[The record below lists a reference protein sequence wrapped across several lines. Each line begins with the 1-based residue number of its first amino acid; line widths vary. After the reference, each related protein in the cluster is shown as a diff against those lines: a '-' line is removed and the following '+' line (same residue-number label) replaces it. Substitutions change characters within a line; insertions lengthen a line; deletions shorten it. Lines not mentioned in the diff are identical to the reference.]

1 MGIKRLVL
9 MIPVL
14 LLVLCPMITAE
25 EKIDG
30 IESVANIEKVENVVN
45 VEKDKGAA
53 VKSVCR
59 IAFSSKR
66 DGNFEIYTINE
77 DGSGL
82 KRLTSSKNDNLKPQW
97 SPDGQ
102 KIMYLSK
109 KGREVAI
116 RVMNDDG
123 SGQVEIARNCVTDY
137 LPLWSPDSTKV
148 LFMAKNKSKTII
160 CRVDADG
167 GNLIRLT
174 ERGAEGTC
182 PSWSADGQRILC
194 LEKYKRKKYI
204 YMMNSDG
211 TERVKVTKNDDS
223 YRMAAWSPDNSK
235 IAYISTKMTIL
246 GSFNQLTVMDNNGD
260 NDMKIA
266 EATKLR
272 ESIDYNDS
280 FCWSPDGK
288 MFTFTKV
295 ADVEAHV
302 SESGAVTFDYFY
314 GAYIVGTDGN
324 DYDRLLGKT
333 GSKPMLPDWSPDS
346 SRAAVLSESKLVI
359 YNLKT
364 RIEDEIDIKVS
375 LPLSM
380 VKWSP
385 DGKKLIF
392 AGKNHSFQKSGLYL
406 VTLDGKVTKL
416 SGNKDYDPVWAP
428 IEKCEVGVEM

>member
-1 MGIKRLVL
+1 MGIKRSVL

-14 LLVLCPMITAE
+14 LLVLCPMIMAE

-30 IESVANIEKVENVVN
+30 IVSVDNIENIENDIN
-45 VEKDKGAA
+45 VEEDRGTAL
-53 VKSVCR
+53 KSVRR

-82 KRLTSSKNDNLKPQW
+82 KRLTSSKNDDMKPQW

-109 KGREVAI
+109 KGKEVAI

-123 SGQVEIARNCVTDY
+123 SGQVEIARNCVADY

-148 LFMAKNKSKTII
+148 LFMMKNKSKTII

-174 ERGAEGTC
+174 ERDAEGMC

-204 YMMNSDG
+204 YIMNSDG

-223 YRMAAWSPDNSK
+223 YREVAWSPDNSK
-235 IAYISTKMTIL
+235 IAYISTKMTML
-246 GSFNQLTVMDNNGD
+246 GSFNQIMVMDSNGA

-272 ESIDYNDS
+272 ENIDYKDS
-280 FCWSPDGK
+280 FSWSPDGK

-295 ADVEAHV
+295 ADVETHV
-302 SESGAVTFDYFY
+302 SESGTVTFDYFY
-314 GAYIVGTDGN
+314 GAYIVGADGN

-333 GSKPMLPDWSPDS
+333 GSNPMLPDWSPDS
-346 SRAAVLSESKLVI
+346 SRVAVLSDSKLVI

-364 RIEDEIDIKVS
+364 KIEDEIDVKIS
-375 LPLSM
+375 LPLST
-380 VKWSP
+380 VRWSP
-385 DGKKLIF
+385 DGKKLVF
-392 AGKNHSFQKSGLYL
+392 AGKNHSFQKAALIMA
-406 VTLDGKVTKL
+406 TLDGKVTKL
-416 SGNKDYDPVWAP
+416 TEDNDYDPVWSPA
-428 IEKCEVGVEM
+428 K